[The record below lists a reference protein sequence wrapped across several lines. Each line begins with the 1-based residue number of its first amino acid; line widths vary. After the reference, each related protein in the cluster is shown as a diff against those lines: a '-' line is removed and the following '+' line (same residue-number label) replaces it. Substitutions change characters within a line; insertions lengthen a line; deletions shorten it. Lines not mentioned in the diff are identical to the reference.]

1 MLLTLGAIF
10 FLLLLS
16 AFFSASETS
25 LTVASRPAMHQ
36 LEQKGNW
43 RARLV
48 NRLNA
53 RQGKMIGTI
62 LIANNLVNILASA
75 IATSVLITMFGE
87 AGVAYATA
95 AMTVLIVVFGE
106 IMPKSY
112 ALRYADSTALNVAPV
127 IRPVVRLLSPFTWA
141 SDLIVRTTM
150 RLFGVNITRHEAVI
164 PSSEELRGAIELH
177 QANIEGEDE
186 VVAQERAMLRS
197 VLDLSEVEVG
207 EIMVHRRTV
216 VRLNADDPPD
226 TILEQVLN
234 SPHTRLPLWR
244 KEPDNIVGIV
254 HVRDILKA
262 LRAAGGQATDLD
274 IEALASPPWFVPE
287 TTTLLDQLHAFRAR
301 HEHFALVIDEYGSL
315 LGVVTLEDILEEI
328 VGDIADEFDVTRAG
342 LRPQTD
348 GSILVD
354 GQYTI
359 RDLNRQMNWRL
370 PDEHAST
377 IAGLV
382 LHEARRIPDV
392 GQAFRF
398 HGMRFE
404 ILRRQRHQITLIR
417 ITPPQDRQDDPD
429 DDETG

>member
-1 MLLTLGAIF
+1 MLLTLGAII
-10 FLLLLS
+10 FLLILS
-16 AFFSASETS
+16 GFFSASETS

-36 LEQKGNW
+36 LEHKGDW
-43 RARLV
+43 RARIV

-53 RQGKMIGTI
+53 RQGKLIGSI

-75 IATSVLITMFGE
+75 IATSVLIAMFGE

-95 AMTVLIVVFGE
+95 AMTVLIVVFSE
-106 IMPKSY
+106 ILPKSY
-112 ALRYADSTALNVAPV
+112 ALRNADRAALFVAPI
-127 IRPVVRLLSPFTWA
+127 IRPVVRLLTPVTWA
-141 SDLIVRTTM
+141 TDHIVRATM
-150 RLFGVNITRHEAVI
+150 RLFGVRVGLGESVI

-177 QANIEGEDE
+177 QADADSEDE
-186 VVAQERAMLRS
+186 VVAHERAMLRS
-197 VLDLSEVEVG
+197 VLDLSQVEVG

-216 VRLNADDPPD
+216 VRLNADDTPD
-226 TILEQVLN
+226 EILEQVLN

-244 KEPDNIVGIV
+244 GEPDNIIGIV

-262 LRAAGGQATDLD
+262 LRASGGRETEID
-274 IEALASPPWFVPE
+274 IEELASPPWFVPE

-315 LGVVTLEDILEEI
+315 LGVVTLEDIIEEI
-328 VGDIADEFDVTRAG
+328 VGDIADEFDVSRSG

-348 GSILVD
+348 GSILID

-382 LHEARRIPDV
+382 LHEARRIPEV

-404 ILRRQRHQITLIR
+404 IMRRQRHQITVIR
-417 ITPPQDRQDDPD
+417 VTPPQEPQVSD
-429 DDETG
+429 DDESG

>member
-1 MLLTLGAIF
+1 MILTIGIIV

-16 AFFSASETS
+16 AFFSASETA

-36 LEQKGNW
+36 LDQKGNW
-43 RARLV
+43 RARIV
-48 NRLNA
+48 NALNA

-62 LIANNLVNILASA
+62 LIANNMVNILASA
-75 IATSVLITMFGE
+75 LATGALIALFGE
-87 AGVAYATA
+87 AGIVYATG
-95 AMTVLIVVFGE
+95 AMTILIVIFGE
-106 IMPKSY
+106 ILPKSY
-112 ALRYADSTALNVAPV
+112 SLRNADRVALGVAP
-127 IRPVVRLLSPFTWA
+127 
-141 SDLIVRTTM
+141 IVRTTVKLLTPLTWFSDLVVRATM
-150 RLFGVNITRHEAVI
+150 RLFGIRMNPEDSII

-177 QANIEGEDE
+177 QAEEEGEAE
-186 VVAQERAMLRS
+186 LVAQERAMLRS

-207 EIMVHRRTV
+207 EIMVHRRTI
-216 VRLNADDPPD
+216 VRINADDPPD
-226 TILEQVLN
+226 SILEQVLGN
-234 SPHTRLPLWR
+234 PHTRLPLWR
-244 KEPDNIVGIV
+244 GEPDNIVGVV

-262 LRAAGGQATDLD
+262 LRAAGGQTSGLD
-274 IEALASPPWFVPE
+274 IVSLASPPWFVPE

-315 LGVVTLEDILEEI
+315 LGVVTLEDIIEEI
-328 VGDIADEFDVTRAG
+328 VGEISDEFDVTRPG

-348 GSILVD
+348 GSMIVD

-359 RDLNRQMNWRL
+359 RDLNRQMGWRL
-370 PDEHAST
+370 PDDKAST
-377 IAGLV
+377 VAGLV

-417 ITPPQDRQDDPD
+417 ITPPQEPQ
-429 DDETG
+429 ETGDEETG